1 MNYFIYFKKF
11 KEEKKSTLKLI
22 VCLVNRAALR
32 LGHIGHRRGSPTRKR
47 LPNFET
53 KINIFFGNIGKK
65 IVYIFSL
72 LLRSFKE
79 LSDIKDN
86 TTLYT

>member
-1 MNYFIYFKKF
+1 MNYFIYFKKC

-32 LGHIGHRRGSPTRKR
+32 LGHIGHRGGSPTRKR

-53 KINIFFGNIGKK
+53 KINIFFWKYRKK
-65 IVYIFSL
+65 NSLYFFST
-72 LLRSFKE
+72 FKKFQR
-79 LSDIKDN
+79 IK
-86 TTLYT
+86 

>member
-32 LGHIGHRRGSPTRKR
+32 LGHIGHREGPLQEKGSQILKQK
-47 LPNFET
+47 L
-53 KINIFFGNIGKK
+53 IFFLEI
-65 IVYIFSL
+65 
-72 LLRSFKE
+72 
-79 LSDIKDN
+79 
-86 TTLYT
+86 